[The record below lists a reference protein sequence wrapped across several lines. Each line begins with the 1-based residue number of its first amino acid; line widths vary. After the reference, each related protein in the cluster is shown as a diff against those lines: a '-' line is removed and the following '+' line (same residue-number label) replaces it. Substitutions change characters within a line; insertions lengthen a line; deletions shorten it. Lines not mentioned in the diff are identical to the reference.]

1 MVRIVQEIQIYMSS
15 RAQELFLAFH
25 GFYVEKIEIRVLGKF
40 DKMDEE
46 AKRVTEQ
53 ATTAFDAR
61 R

>member
-1 MVRIVQEIQIYMSS
+1 MRVVKEIQIYMSS
-15 RAQELFLAFH
+15 RAQEIFLAFH

-53 ATTAFDAR
+53 ATTAFDACR
-61 R
+61 